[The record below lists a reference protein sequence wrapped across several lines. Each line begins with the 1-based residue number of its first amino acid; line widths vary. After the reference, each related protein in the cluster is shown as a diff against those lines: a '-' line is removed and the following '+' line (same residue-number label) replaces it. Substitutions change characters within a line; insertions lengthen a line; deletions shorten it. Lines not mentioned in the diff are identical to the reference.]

1 MGTTGERKWQGL
13 AGQAL
18 KHLSKAQQQAILI
31 VMIVVLFALMIYVR
45 RG

>member
-1 MGTTGERKWQGL
+1 MKTTGERKRQSL

-18 KHLSKAQQQAILI
+18 RRLSKTQQQALLI
-31 VMIVVLFALMIYVR
+31 VTIVVLFALMIYVR

>member
-1 MGTTGERKWQGL
+1 MGTTGERKRQGI
-13 AGQAL
+13 ASQAL
-18 KHLSKAQQQAILI
+18 KRLSRAHQQAMLI

>member
-1 MGTTGERKWQGL
+1 MGTTGERKRQGL

-18 KHLSKAQQQAILI
+18 KRLSNTQQQAILI
-31 VMIVVLFALMIYVR
+31 VMIMVLFALMIYVR